1 MCDQDQDEQVENEET
16 PAIEDDEPELMME
29 ESKVE
34 PAWLN
39 VDINEE
45 VVIILK
51 MKIRKFYF
59 NLIFFSFRNFI

>member
-1 MCDQDQDEQVENEET
+1 MCEDQDEQVENEET